1 MSEGG
6 REGGRRDAGG
16 KGGGVSEDKNTR
28 EEKGEGGEG
37 KGKKRRERTFMR
49 TSYLVYNLVPP
60 TNLSIVEE
68 GLQGVG

>member
-37 KGKKRRERTFMR
+37 KGKKRRERKFMR
-49 TSYLVYNLVPP
+49 TSYF
-60 TNLSIVEE
+60 S
-68 GLQGVG
+68 LQFGPSY

>member
-49 TSYLVYNLVPP
+49 TSYF
-60 TNLSIVEE
+60 S
-68 GLQGVG
+68 LQFGPSY